1 MKHSKYIIYLSVFL
15 YLFSYSYA
23 QSPVKIDSGLQTRV
37 QDIIKK
43 ADTYYKLSRIRNN
56 DLIDIDK
63 SISFFKQAEAIVQQ
77 NSKVFS
83 RNNLKEKIQNGLEM
97 LYAQKKKSGDKIKN
111 YFPLYSILF
120 GQDQLIHYFGNGHDT
135 ALENSLSDILAS
147 DVAENILPIAYSI
160 DNNYLI
166 EEVAR
171 NYFSKNSDI
180 HLIGH
185 HELSDVLTKSEIGLL
200 YKLEPDQRI
209 LDKISDWIGQEGVGL
224 LNLNVVDITDNLFHA
239 NSTYRFWNSKKKVY
253 QNEISGEAYSE
264 SPNSG
269 LFWLILLLFLGLP
282 MTIIYNKITTSHGS
296 DAPFWYGSF
305 VALSTFIT
313 SLITIR
319 GLSILAIDGTILVWS
334 PKGMGTLLLLT
345 IFLSLLPLALNYVGS
360 ARVNHISKVLNNPE
374 TISSLVFGT
383 FLGVITFLSVASNT
397 RLGIENT
404 LAVFIPSI
412 TAIAFLSFFLGMAY
426 SKWTMRGEK
435 ESFVKYIL
443 FLFLLFCFSIFVLRW
458 NQQLMLDLS
467 FGLVLSTIIV
477 ELFPKVL
484 IFIPKLKNSK
494 KQESIKDKEDAGIV
508 DLREKLKEPK
518 FVNIIGKEK
527 LESIKSFVLDRL
539 KDKKIEVVFIEAK
552 TGMGKTRLAREIAK
566 EVKEEFKNDG
576 YETRILFGD
585 CDDPQYDADLMP
597 YEPFSQA
604 LSDELQVNRF
614 SNPSKKAEEL
624 RSSAAGKVIGKLA
637 KGSLGP
643 LGVLLD
649 AEEDNQSVK
658 ADTNEIAITI
668 SKVLAQISDGNKKV
682 IFIIDDT
689 QWMDE
694 DSFSLLEL
702 IIETLSTDL
711 DFKAKNKVS
720 FIFTSRPVSENNKI
734 KKFLKNS
741 NEINVNDSINQESF
755 RNNKIVDGI
764 IDSLN
769 FDFQSKQK
777 LVNYFNNLG
786 IESPLQILQALDTVV
801 EKKMI
806 EIYANKFILIKSAD
820 LKTLPKPD
828 DYNRMVDGL
837 LEGLDPRLLDSL
849 QCAAVIGRSFKAS
862 IIAEIFKLDILE
874 FLVML
879 KGAEERNILK
889 DISEKDDIYEFVQK
903 RMVGIFRNLRKRSD
917 DNDFMPQM
925 VREYHK
931 RFVEIREKY
940 NKKNKIA
947 LNTISYRDTLSMAT
961 HSKAIADVFPDRALD
976 YNSLAAN
983 QAYKKGLFSIA
994 NKFFRN
1000 CLDIMEKYNTDID
1013 DTEYLAIFIS
1023 FAKCLIDEESDI
1035 EEAKKIIQR
1044 GYKIIDKAG
1053 ENVKSNFSR
1062 LELMLLDS
1070 LIFFRSRQSSDAM
1083 KTAQD
1088 VLTFNCTVT
1097 QQLRAK
1103 FYIAIS
1109 LDTEKL
1115 EERKKLHLEV
1125 VNNAES
1131 LLKKNELNPEEI
1143 IQVYKVLSEVYNNI
1157 GFVFL
1162 YGLKKPE
1169 DAREYF
1175 NQAIKINE
1183 IPEVND
1189 QKGIAIAHTGLGTIC
1204 EQLGDL
1210 EKAGEHYNENLRI
1223 SKNNGD
1229 KKGIVISTSKLGH
1242 IHHRLIETSKDSDS
1256 RVTNLKQGRKYYNQ
1270 SLFIAEG
1277 QKNGTSILFALSG
1290 LLENFIL
1297 SESYE
1302 ECEKI
1307 FNKIDENQESI
1318 EKNAIQ
1324 FSKDAV
1330 DASLDKLKQEVQKN
1344 QFDSEI
1350 KKVKNILLKQPENK
1364 G

>member
-23 QSPVKIDSGLQTRV
+23 QSPVKIDSGLQSRV

-63 SISFFKQAEAIVQQ
+63 SISFFKQAEAIVHQ

-171 NYFSKNSDI
+171 NYFSKNSDV
-180 HLIGH
+180 HVIGH

-224 LNLNVVDITDNLFHA
+224 LNLNVDNITDNLFHA
-239 NSTYRFWNSKKKVY
+239 NSNYRFWNSKKKVY

-264 SPNSG
+264 APNSG
-269 LFWLILLLFLGLP
+269 SFWLILLLIIGLP
-282 MTIIYNKITTSHGS
+282 MTIIYNKVTPENLGS
-296 DAPFWYGSF
+296 DAPFWYGSL

-313 SLITIR
+313 SSIIMR
-319 GLSILAIDGTILVWS
+319 GLSILAIDGTILIWS
-334 PKGMGTLLLLT
+334 PKGIWALLLLN
-345 IFLSLLPLALNYVGS
+345 ILLSILPLFLNYVGS

-412 TAIAFLSFFLGMAY
+412 TAIAFPSFFLGIAY
-426 SKWTMRGEK
+426 SNWAMTGEK

-458 NQQLMLDLS
+458 NQQSILYLS
-467 FGLVLSTIIV
+467 FGLVSSTIIV
-477 ELFPKVL
+477 ELFPKVFT
-484 IFIPKLKNSK
+484 FIPKLKKLK

-508 DLREKLKEPK
+508 DLRKKLKEPE
-518 FVNIIGKEK
+518 FFNIIGKEK
-527 LESIKSFVLDRL
+527 LESIKSFVKDGLE
-539 KDKKIEVVFIEAK
+539 DKKIEVVFIEAK
-552 TGMGKTRLAREIAK
+552 TGMGKTRLAIEIAK

-597 YEPFSQA
+597 YEPFAQA

-624 RSSAAGKVIGKLA
+624 RNSAAGKVIGALA

-649 AEEDNQSVK
+649 AEEDNQSLK
-658 ADTNEIAITI
+658 ADTNEIAKTI
-668 SKVLAQISDGNKKV
+668 SKVLAQISDGKKKV

-689 QWMDE
+689 QWIDQ
-694 DSFSLLEL
+694 DSFDLLKK
-702 IIETLSTDL
+702 IIDTLSTDE
-711 DFKAKNKVS
+711 DFKGKNKVS
-720 FIFTSRPVSENNKI
+720 FIFTSRPVGEDDI
-734 KKFLKNS
+734 KEFLKKS
-741 NEINVNDSINQESF
+741 NEVNVNFSINQESF
-755 RNNKIVDGI
+755 RNNKIVDKL

-828 DYNRMVDGL
+828 DYNRMVEGL

-862 IIAEIFKLDILE
+862 IIAEIFKLDILD

-889 DISEKDDIYEFVQK
+889 DVSEKDDIYEFVQK
-903 RMVGIFRNLRKRSD
+903 RMVGIFRNLRMRKN

-931 RFVEIREKY
+931 RFIEIKEKY
-940 NKKNKIA
+940 NKTNKIS
-947 LNTISYRDTLSMAT
+947 LNEISYRDILSMAN
-961 HSKAIADVFPDRALD
+961 HSIAIAEVFPESALN
-976 YNSLAAN
+976 YNNSAATK
-983 QAYKKGLFSIA
+983 AYEKGLFTIA
-994 NKFFRN
+994 NKFFNN
-1000 CLDIMEKYNTDID
+1000 CLDIISKYDTQIQIDKYLELFIIYSKSLLDEQSSIERVDRCLEK
-1013 DTEYLAIFIS
+1013 
-1023 FAKCLIDEESDI
+1023 AKD
-1035 EEAKKIIQR
+1035 
-1044 GYKIIDKAG
+1044 IIDKM
-1053 ENVKSNFSR
+1053 SR
-1062 LELMLLDS
+1062 GADKEYATLEIK
-1070 LIFFRSRQSSDAM
+1070 LIDCLKFYRLGDYQNARIIAKEIIDHDATEVQ
-1083 KTAQD
+1083 K
-1088 VLTFNCTVT
+1088 
-1097 QQLRAK
+1097 LRAK
-1103 FYIAIS
+1103 FYFAIS
-1109 LDTEKL
+1109 IDLKEAR
-1115 EERKKLHLEV
+1115 ERKEKHLKVIEQAKRLSQNNLKLAEKIEV
-1125 VNNAES
+1125 W
-1131 LLKKNELNPEEI
+1131 
-1143 IQVYKVLSEVYNNI
+1143 KVLSEVFNNT
-1157 GFVFL
+1157 GFVFQ
-1162 YGLKKPE
+1162 KNNEPE
-1169 DAREYF
+1169 DAKEYF
-1175 NQAIKINE
+1175 NQAIKINKK
-1183 IPEVND
+1183 PEVND
-1189 QKGIAIAHTGLGTIC
+1189 QKGISIANGGLGDC
-1204 EQLGDL
+1204 HYALKDYGQA
-1210 EKAGEHYNENLRI
+1210 EKHYSINLDI
-1223 SKNNGD
+1223 SRNNGD
-1229 KKGIVISTSKLGH
+1229 KQGIGRMTSMLGSIKLLNAKNEKDAD
-1242 IHHRLIETSKDSDS
+1242 IKDSFIDES
-1256 RVTNLKQGRKYYNQ
+1256 ERYYNE
-1270 SLFIAEG
+1270 SLMVAEV
-1277 QKNGTSILFALSG
+1277 QKHGMNIFFALSG
-1290 LLENFIL
+1290 LLKNFII

-1302 ECEKI
+1302 KCEEI
-1307 FNKIDENQESI
+1307 FNKI
-1318 EKNAIQ
+1318 EKNSDIFTTQ
-1324 FSKDAV
+1324 DE
-1330 DASLDKLKQEVQKN
+1330 LNKLNGLVQKLEENVPKN

-1350 KKVKNILLKQPENK
+1350 KKVKNILSKQAENK